1 MKAVFTKSFEKDY
14 KKLPPSVQRRTDKQ
28 LSLLM
33 SNPRH
38 PSLRTKKLQGTTDVW
53 EISISR
59 EYRMTFTIVE
69 DCLFLRRVGTHDVLK
84 SP

>member
-1 MKAVFTKSFEKDY
+1 MKAVTTRVFKRDY
-14 KKLPPSVQRRTDKQ
+14 EKLPPSIQRRIDKQ

-33 SNPRH
+33 SDPRH

-69 DCLFLRRVGTHDVLK
+69 EYLFLRRVGTHDILK
-84 SP
+84 RP